1 MKATGQKATGQL
13 HDIGQSLWLDDITRA
28 LLDSGTL
35 KRDINELSVT
45 GLTSNPTIFDNAISK
60 SGDYDAEIRRLMGQ
74 GQSGEAL
81 FFELAVQDLSRA
93 AQLFAPV
100 HQRTAGV
107 DGWVS
112 LEVSPL
118 LAYDTQATVA
128 QAKTLHGKANQ
139 PNLFIKIP
147 GTQQGLPAIEEAIFS
162 GVPINV
168 TLLFSAEHYAAA
180 ADAYMKG
187 LERRVAAG
195 LSPDVR
201 SVASVFISRWD
212 RGVAG
217 KVPANLQNKLGVA
230 VGQQAYKAY
239 RDVLDSD
246 RWQRLENFG
255 ARPQRLLF
263 ASTSMKDPNAPDTLY
278 VSKLAA
284 PNTVNTMP
292 AGTLRAFGEHGE
304 VGGVLPRDGGDSAA
318 VLAEFAKAGID
329 IAALAA
335 QLQSEGAKSFV
346 GSWQELLGSIETKSK
361 ALA

>member
-1 MKATGQKATGQL
+1 MKATGRL

-35 KRDINELSVT
+35 KRDIDELSVT

-128 QAKTLHGKANQ
+128 QAKALSKKADQ

-147 GTQQGLPAIEEAIFS
+147 GTPEGLPAIEEAIFA

-168 TLLFSAEHYAAA
+168 TLLFSPDHYTAA
-180 ADAYMKG
+180 ADAYMRG

-195 LSPDVR
+195 LSPDIR

-217 KVPANLQNKLGVA
+217 KVPAALQNKLGIA
-230 VGQQAYKAY
+230 IGQGAYKAY
-239 RDVLDSD
+239 RDLLDSD

-292 AGTLRAFGEHGE
+292 AGTLRAFGDHGE
-304 VGGVLPRDGGDSAA
+304 VGAVLSRDGDDSAA

-329 IAALAA
+329 TAALAA

-346 GSWQELLGSIETKSK
+346 GSWQELLGSIEAKSK